1 MIVTILTSSYNRGE
15 NLKKLYKSLIEQT
28 NQNFEWFIVDDGS
41 TDKTEQIV
49 SSFHCDKKFKITYYK
64 QKQSG
69 KHKALNH
76 AIKKIK
82 TPLIFIVD
90 SDDWLTSDAVQTI
103 LDVHERYK
111 DNDKISGYSFLRKDT
126 KEQINGKLMPENEY
140 IDNYINARI
149 NRKDGNAD
157 KAEVWKTTCLQ
168 KYPFPEFS
176 NEKFIGEDVV
186 WIPLALK
193 YNMVFLNKPIY
204 YCEYLDNGLT
214 NNRRK
219 NNLKSPNGCC
229 YRALV
234 TLKASRERK
243 IIFSYKA
250 KCMLQYQVY
259 GYFAHKKFVELYKES
274 PYKLLFLL
282 LSPAAFLLY
291 LSWNRKARKAVK

>member
-1 MIVTILTSSYNRGE
+1 MEITVLTHSYNRGKD
-15 NLKKLYKSLIEQT
+15 LKKLYNSLLRQT
-28 NQNFEWFIVDDGS
+28 NLDFNWFIIDDGS
-41 TDKTEQIV
+41 SDNTKQIV
-49 SSFHCDKKFKITYYK
+49 TSFIDEKKIDIIYLK
-64 QKQSG
+64 QKQGG
-69 KHKALNH
+69 KHRALNN
-76 AIKKIK
+76 AIKRIK
-82 TPLIFIVD
+82 TPLVFIVD
-90 SDDWLTSDAVQTI
+90 SDDWLTEDAIDTI
-103 LDVHERYK
+103 LQVHNRYK
-111 DNDKISGYSFLRKDT
+111 NDKSICGYSFLRKNS
-126 KEQINGKLMPENEY
+126 KEQTNGRLMICDEY
-140 IDNYINARI
+140 IDNYIDARI
-149 NRKDGNAD
+149 NRMDMNAD
-157 KAEVWKTTCLQ
+157 KAEVWKTECL
-168 KYPFPEFS
+168 KEYPFPEFF

-234 TLKASRERK
+234 TLKASREHK

-250 KCMLQYQVY
+250 KCMMQYQIY

-291 LSWNRKARKAVK
+291 LSWNRKARKVVK